1 MNRII
6 KYMMTC
12 TALSLLIT
20 FGGCDEQEAALY
32 SDEPKISFTRGD
44 NGYGQ
49 QDSVTQSFFLLPSD
63 QLRDTVWVE
72 LSLEGTSSTIPRT
85 IKIEQTNVGKVGAA
99 EAGKHYVDNS
109 LYNEKV
115 AIEMTVAKNENFKP
129 GIEENR
135 NFKVTTTA
143 MAEEPST
150 WSTWQYYFGE
160 WGSVKMKF
168 IIDYVGFSNFEE
180 SPETAYRSYLQSK
193 AIKQLEEYNATH
205 DQPLCEDADY
215 VHTEGERCPNCVEF
229 PL

>member
-99 EAGKHYVDNS
+99 EVDFIAAGY
-109 LYNEKV
+109 E
-115 AIEMTVAKNENFKP
+115 
-129 GIEENR
+129 G
-135 NFKVTTTA
+135 
-143 MAEEPST
+143 
-150 WSTWQYYFGE
+150 
-160 WGSVKMKF
+160 
-168 IIDYVGFSNFEE
+168 
-180 SPETAYRSYLQSK
+180 
-193 AIKQLEEYNATH
+193 EEYYQVAYTVI
-205 DQPLCEDADY
+205 DADGSTLERELKPLNAINDHNPKYLLTMDYGPLISHNGIRQLY
-215 VHTEGERCPNCVEF
+215 V
-229 PL
+229 LDWLLK

>member
-99 EAGKHYVDNS
+99 DYSEQTGSHRAGCAGRRERVCGGN
-109 LYNEKV
+109 
-115 AIEMTVAKNENFKP
+115 
-129 GIEENR
+129 GG
-135 NFKVTTTA
+135 
-143 MAEEPST
+143 EPAVCALRRRT
-150 WSTWQYYFGE
+150 
-160 WGSVKMKF
+160 
-168 IIDYVGFSNFEE
+168 
-180 SPETAYRSYLQSK
+180 
-193 AIKQLEEYNATH
+193 
-205 DQPLCEDADY
+205 
-215 VHTEGERCPNCVEF
+215 
-229 PL
+229 